1 MTVKR
6 FATLGWVLLVM
17 LTLLGAGPASNPEAL
32 VRQGNAAFDR
42 QDYPAAVDRY
52 TRAED
57 RIVDPGLVA
66 FNKATALYRLG
77 AATEEAARRTGLYRE
92 AELHYRRALEDAAG
106 QRRLG
111 ALYGL
116 GTSLVQQ
123 GTGRGAAPL
132 QEAVRCFEECL
143 KQPDLNDQFAGD
155 VRHNLELAKLLWLQ
169 AKNTRGSP
177 DANPPDGGDD
187 LPKKDPTR
195 PESFQP
201 GGDDA
206 GGATPNAK
214 GDKVRVQAEPGKT
227 PIPTDQQPA
236 PGTGNLPPVPDRD
249 ELVPMA
255 PEDATAHLDRAAAKV
270 LSERRQHQQRSAR
283 PPASSVKDW

>member
-1 MTVKR
+1 MNARR
-6 FATLGWVLLVM
+6 FVFSAGILFAVL
-17 LTLLGAGPASNPEAL
+17 LLGAAPASDPEAL
-32 VRQGNAAFDR
+32 VRLGNTAFAR
-42 QDYPAAVDRY
+42 QDYAAAVDLY

-66 FNKATALYRLG
+66 YNKATALFHLG
-77 AATEEAARRTGLYRE
+77 AATEDAPRRTGLYRE
-92 AELHYRRALEDAAG
+92 AELNYRRALEDAEG
-106 QRRLG
+106 ERRLG

-123 GTGRGAAPL
+123 GPGRGQAPL

-143 KQPDLNDQFAGD
+143 KQPDLPSAFADD

-169 AKNTRGSP
+169 AKNTRGNP
-177 DANPPDGGDD
+177 DANPPDGSDD
-187 LPKKDPTR
+187 PPRKDPPR
-195 PESFQP
+195 PDSLQP
-201 GGDDA
+201 GGEDP
-206 GGATPNAK
+206 GGASPNAR

-270 LSERRQHQQRSAR
+270 LRERREHQQQSAR
-283 PPASSVKDW
+283 PPASKVKDW

>member
-1 MTVKR
+1 MNAQR
-6 FATLGWVLLVM
+6 FATLGGMLVAVLALA
-17 LTLLGAGPASNPEAL
+17 GAGPATDPEAL

-42 QDYPAAVDRY
+42 QDYAAAVDRY

-57 RIVDPGLVA
+57 RIADPGLVA
-66 FNKATALYRLG
+66 FNKATAFYRLG
-77 AATEEAARRTGLYRE
+77 AVTEEAARRTGLYRE

-106 QRRLG
+106 PRRLG

-132 QEAVRCFEECL
+132 LEAVRCFQECL
-143 KQPDLNDQFAGD
+143 KRPDLDPPFAED

-169 AKNTRGSP
+169 AKNTRGNP
-177 DANPPDGGDD
+177 DANPPEGADD

-201 GGDDA
+201 GGEDP

-255 PEDATAHLDRAAAKV
+255 PEDATAHLERAAAKV
-270 LSERRQHQQRSAR
+270 LRERRAHQQLAAR